1 VTLVTEVRL
10 RRVLDSR
17 GNPTVEADVH
27 TEHDGFGRAA
37 APSGASTGEY
47 EAIELP
53 PEEAIAKARE
63 LAVPRLEGQVYAGDQ
78 RGVDGALRG
87 ADGTDDFSEIG
98 ANSAVAISMA
108 AAKAGA
114 DVLGAPLYQHLGGA
128 FRGNSFPIPL
138 GNVVG
143 GGEHAADATHI
154 QEFLAAP
161 VGAPSVADAVF
172 ANARVHGVVGDLLE
186 ERGVA
191 AAKGDE
197 GAWAP
202 AVDDSEAF
210 EIVAEAVDHVADD
223 VGFDIRVG
231 LDVAASELY
240 EDGEA
245 SETPQAD
252 GDGEEQS
259 SSGRAS
265 GQSPRAEAVDG
276 EYHYGD
282 RTRTP
287 DEQVDYVADLVDEYD
302 LVYVEDPLEED
313 DFDRFAELTDRV
325 GSGAGTAPDGASERS
340 PRAGETLVCGDDLFV
355 TNTSRLQDG
364 IDCGAANSILVKPNQ
379 IGTLSD
385 AFDAVE
391 LARSNDY
398 DPVISHRSGET
409 EDTTIA
415 HLAVATDAPY
425 IKTGAVGGERTA
437 KLNELIRIEAN
448 A

>member
-27 TEHDGFGRAA
+27 TESGGFGRAA

-47 EAIELP
+47 EAVELP
-53 PEEAIAKARE
+53 ASEAIARARD

-78 RGVDGALRG
+78 RSVDAALRA
-87 ADGTDDFSEIG
+87 ADGTEDLSEIG

-108 AAKAGA
+108 AAEAAA

-128 FRGNSFPIPL
+128 FRGNSFPVPL

-143 GGEHAADATHI
+143 GGEHADDATHI
-154 QEFLAAP
+154 QEFLAVP
-161 VGAPSVADAVF
+161 VGAPSVTDAVF
-172 ANARVHGVVGDLLE
+172 ANAEVHAVVADLLAD
-186 ERGVA
+186 RGVA

-202 AVDDSEAF
+202 SVDDDIAF
-210 EIVAEAVDHVADD
+210 DIVTEAVETVTDD
-223 VGFDIRVG
+223 VGFEVRAG
-231 LDVAASELY
+231 LDIAAAELY
-240 EDGEA
+240 DPDDEVY
-245 SETPQAD
+245 
-252 GDGEEQS
+252 
-259 SSGRAS
+259 R
-265 GQSPRAEAVDG
+265 
-276 EYHYGD
+276 YGD
-282 RTRTP
+282 VERTP
-287 DEQVDYVADLVDEYD
+287 DEQLEYVAGLVAEHG
-302 LVYVEDPLEED
+302 LAYVEDPFEED
-313 DFDRFAELTDRV
+313 DFDGFARLT
-325 GSGAGTAPDGASERS
+325 G
-340 PRAGETLVCGDDLFV
+340 RAGHDTLVCGDDLFV
-355 TNTSRLQDG
+355 TNVTRLGEG
-364 IDCGAANSILVKPNQ
+364 IDAGAANSILVKPNQ
-379 IGTLSD
+379 IGTLTD

-391 LARSNDY
+391 LAVRNGY
-398 DPVISHRSGET
+398 EPVISHRSGET

-437 KLNELIRIEAN
+437 TLNELIRIEEN